1 LFNNLKR
8 VAPRAVAL
16 LLASVS
22 ANAVAAQEAIII
34 SDGTGDATSAAN
46 GLKARLEVA
55 GYNVNI
61 QTTLDTLNADPTAIA
76 QVWDVRITK
85 PLTAGEKTDYLSY
98 LNNAGG
104 LFLLGEHSGFAIRN
118 DSLLDFILSAGGGAV
133 TMTPSIVQTQ
143 YVTESFNGSGLIVPA
158 VALPITVPAAGTF
171 SAAGN
176 GTFIT
181 TTEPNGT
188 GNGTGVA
195 FGAGS
200 LTNAPTGRLLSYLD
214 VNTFQAA
221 HYNSNLALRAIVDRM
236 IGFVAGNFQV
246 DPDLPPVGGG
256 GGGGPA
262 VIDGSQPSYNLGDPA
277 ATGSTIDFDGG
288 TLDLTGG
295 ADPTNLVTADISIT
309 DNGAFVNTSGNSGT
323 FAGTITGTGGLIV
336 SGQGTL
342 ALTGTNAYAGGTVIT
357 DDATLS
363 IDNAQALGTGGVAL
377 MDGRLHFDMDGTVNA
392 PVTMMAGVNIL
403 DTGANDV
410 TMDGNIT
417 GTGGFIV
424 SGQGTLALTGTN
436 THAGGTII
444 TDDSTL
450 AINSA
455 QALGTGGV
463 TLADGRLRFGM
474 DGAVNAPVTL
484 MAGVNTLDTFGHN
497 VTLDG
502 AITGAGPVIVSG
514 QGTLALTGTNTYA
527 GGTIITDDSTLAIN
541 SAQALGTGG
550 VTMMQGRLLFGAGGA
565 VDAPLTLMAGVN
577 TLDTFGHNVTL
588 GGAITGT
595 GGFLLS
601 GQGTLTLT
609 GTNSHAGGTLVTDNS
624 TLTINNAQA
633 LGTGGVT
640 LADGRLR
647 FGMDGAV
654 NASVTLMNGVNT
666 LDTGGRYVT
675 LGGAIT
681 GAGPVTVSGQGWLTL
696 TGANSHAGG
705 TLVTDNSTLAI
716 NNAQA
721 LGTGGVTL
729 ADGRLRF
736 GMDGAVN
743 APLTLIAGINQL
755 DTGGRNVTLGGAITG
770 TGGFLL
776 SGQGTLALTG
786 TNTHAGGILVTDDS
800 TLSINNAQ
808 ALGTGGVGLANGRLR
823 FDMDGAVDA
832 PVTLMAGVNTLD
844 TGVHNVTIGGSIT
857 GTGGFVKT
865 GSARLNLTGDSDYSG
880 TTFVSDGR
888 LAVNGSILNS
898 GFIVES
904 GASIGGN
911 GNLGGL
917 IVRTNATA
925 APGNSIGQLSVATT
939 VLFEQGSV
947 YEVEVD
953 ASGASD
959 RIEATGVATLE
970 GGTVRVLAEAGN
982 YRPQTS
988 YQILTAAGGVV
999 GEFENVSSNL
1009 AFLLP
1014 TLSYGANA
1022 VTLTL
1027 TRNDVRF
1034 VDVADTANQRATA
1047 GAIGGSFGAETP
1059 VYYELVGQS
1068 AEGARAAFDSLSGE
1082 IHSSTLT
1089 VAAQQTDEIR
1099 RALLNRMTLPA
1110 GEGTTLWTDVNRNWN
1125 QFDGNRNAA
1134 EVSNDAYGFQ
1144 VGVESQMGDVRVGV
1158 SGGYRSGDASLGARR
1173 SEADLEEVSGAVYAR
1188 GDVGAF
1194 ALRLGAT
1201 YSNYDFRTRRT
1212 AQAGDISQELTATY
1226 GGRAIQTFGEVG
1238 RAVPLGIGKVEP
1250 FVGLNAMWLKN
1261 DAFTETGGSLALT
1274 SENKERRRAWSTLG
1288 LKASVPLIVGSPVN
1302 FGAKVGWQRAL
1313 TRSTVESD
1321 LAFAAGGP
1329 DFSVEGVPLARDAAV
1344 VDAGV
1349 HWMSEQGLGLSV
1361 TYNGSFAN
1369 GQSHV
1374 ARAVL
1379 SFNF

>member
-1 LFNNLKR
+1 MFNNFKH

-34 SDGTGDATSAAN
+34 SDGGSDATSAAN

-85 PLTAGEKTDYLSY
+85 ALTAGEKTDYLSY

-262 VIDGSQPSYNLGDPA
+262 VIDGSQPSYDLGDPA

-424 SGQGTLALTGTN
+424 SGQGTL
-436 THAGGTII
+436 
-444 TDDSTL
+444 S
-450 AINSA
+450 
-455 QALGTGGV
+455 
-463 TLADGRLRFGM
+463 
-474 DGAVNAPVTL
+474 
-484 MAGVNTLDTFGHN
+484 
-497 VTLDG
+497 
-502 AITGAGPVIVSG
+502 
-514 QGTLALTGTNTYA
+514 LTGTNTYA

-588 GGAITGT
+588 DGAITGT

-647 FGMDGAV
+647 FDMNGAV
-654 NASVTLMNGVNT
+654 NAPVTLMAGVNT
-666 LDTGGRYVT
+666 LDTFGHNVT

-681 GAGPVTVSGQGWLTL
+681 GAGPVIV
-696 TGANSHAGG
+696 
-705 TLVTDNSTLAI
+705 
-716 NNAQA
+716 
-721 LGTGGVTL
+721 
-729 ADGRLRF
+729 
-736 GMDGAVN
+736 
-743 APLTLIAGINQL
+743 
-755 DTGGRNVTLGGAITG
+755 
-770 TGGFLL
+770 

-857 GTGGFVKT
+857 GTGGFIKT

-880 TTFVSDGR
+880 ATVVSDGR

-911 GNLGGL
+911 GDLGGL

-925 APGNSIGQLSVATT
+925 APGNSIGQLRVATT

-999 GEFENVSSNL
+999 GEFEDVSSNL

-1014 TLSYGANA
+1014 TLSYGTNA
-1022 VTLTL
+1022 VMLTL

-1034 VDVADTANQRATA
+1034 VDVADTTNQRATA

-1068 AEGARAAFDSLSGE
+1068 AEAARAAFDSLSGE

-1321 LAFAAGGP
+1321 LAFVAGGP

-1369 GQSHV
+1369 GQSHA